1 MVIAEQEV
9 ISQQEGLY
17 ILCQAPSTPQGFPIG

>member
-17 ILCQAPSTPQGFPIG
+17 ILYEPPSLPRASQ